1 MPVWSSSE
9 PYIIFN
15 GYSIDVEIADTPEK
29 WEQWLMYRNSLDK
42 DKGML
47 FVFYEEDNYEFWMK
61 NTYIPLD
68 IVWINSENEIV
79 DIVSLSACDWDNF
92 ERYNSFEKASFVL
105 EINRWLTKELWI
117 NIWDKIE
124 FRGITFINP

>member
-15 GYSIDVEIADTPEK
+15 GYRIDVEIADTPEK

-68 IVWINSENEIV
+68 IIWINSENEIV